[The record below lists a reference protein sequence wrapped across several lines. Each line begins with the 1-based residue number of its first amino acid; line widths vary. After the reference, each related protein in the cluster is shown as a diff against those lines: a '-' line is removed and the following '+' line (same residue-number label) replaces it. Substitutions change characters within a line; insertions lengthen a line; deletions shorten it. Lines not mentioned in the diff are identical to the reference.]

1 MFLYIVRRNTKCRET
16 GKERAEKQQKDVA
29 RDNTPCYIIDV
40 KRTNNTGD
48 RMHFHLDL
56 GILALLVVIG
66 LAFWMVSRN
75 DVDAMD
81 NGGEQ

>member
-1 MFLYIVRRNTKCRET
+1 
-16 GKERAEKQQKDVA
+16 
-29 RDNTPCYIIDV
+29 
-40 KRTNNTGD
+40 
-48 RMHFHLDL
+48 MHFHLDL